1 MDLDRMTW
9 DDDGAEYVGKVDGHI
24 RFLVIPVEKPNGD
37 VEWCLTD
44 VLLGKSHLCY
54 GTPDQ
59 CKAVAAEETTLE
71 SYTSPGEQTEVGTE
85 AYAWLNHL
93 GDTVQAA
100 TQP

>member
-1 MDLDRMTW
+1 MQLDRLDW

-24 RFLVIPVEKPNGD
+24 RFLVVPAEKADGS

-44 VLLGKSHLCY
+44 ILKGLSHLCY

-71 SYTSPGEQTEVGTE
+71 SYPKDGSETELGP
-85 AYAWLNHL
+85 AYSWLNHL
-93 GDTVQAA
+93 GNTVTVA